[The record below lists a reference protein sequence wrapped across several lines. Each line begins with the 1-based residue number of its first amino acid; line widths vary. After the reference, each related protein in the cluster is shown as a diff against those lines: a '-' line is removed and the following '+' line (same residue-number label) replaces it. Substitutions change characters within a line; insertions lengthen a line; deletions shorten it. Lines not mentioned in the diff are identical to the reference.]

1 MDGSVLL
8 SKHGSIQVS
17 VKDLSARINTLFVYL
32 PTHQPPYRHQTDRDR
47 PPRQHFI
54 PCHYASEFRAEGNK
68 RTVYG
73 QRRKKG
79 ATDNLCNPLNLL
91 ARLERFEL
99 PTYGFVVR
107 CSIQLSYKRIMTA
120 TCIALDEIYQLLFDA
135 SFCHGFNKNS

>member
-79 ATDNLCNPLNLL
+79 AI
-91 ARLERFEL
+91 RS
-99 PTYGFVVR
+99 YGEDVGECAGLDAGSDADGCV
-107 CSIQLSYKRIMTA
+107 
-120 TCIALDEIYQLLFDA
+120 IAVEGA
-135 SFCHGFNKNS
+135 AG